1 VKKERSHALEIQPLV
16 RSPRQSAPIQIQT
29 IDVDIGSW
37 FRHQPT
43 LERTLTA
50 KAPRIPTQVDQTK
63 TLRRM
68 RHKPSIAKE
77 RLSTVNPVGALELRD
92 LTKYYGNDLGI
103 DGVTFDVSQGE
114 TFGFLGP
121 NGAGKT
127 TTMRLLLGLI
137 KPTRGTASIL
147 GKDIS
152 QGPPT
157 RESVGYLP
165 GTLELYENLTGGEF
179 LNFFARLR
187 KRDCRKQIDS
197 LSKRFDLDLTRHIHD
212 LSKGNRQKLG
222 VVQAFMHEPDLLL
235 LDEPTSGLDPLVQR
249 EFAELVRETTA
260 RGGTLLLSSHVMSEV
275 ELLTD
280 RVAIINVGKLVL
292 VERITDLKARA
303 VRSVELDFPTPIDP
317 KQFEQLASVKG
328 VTTHRNRII
337 CKVSGSENELLRLAV
352 SHNVQTVMTHE
363 PDLNEIFLGLIG
375 ANANHVGAK

>member
-1 VKKERSHALEIQPLV
+1 VS
-16 RSPRQSAPIQIQT
+16 
-29 IDVDIGSW
+29 
-37 FRHQPT
+37 
-43 LERTLTA
+43 
-50 KAPRIPTQVDQTK
+50 
-63 TLRRM
+63 
-68 RHKPSIAKE
+68 
-77 RLSTVNPVGALELRD
+77 ALELQD
-92 LTKYYGNDLGI
+92 LTKYYGSDLGI
-103 DGVTFDVSQGE
+103 DGVSFEVTRGE

-137 KPTRGTASIL
+137 KPTSGTASIL

-152 QGPPT
+152 QGPPV
-157 RESVGYLP
+157 RASVGYLP
-165 GTLELYENLTGGEF
+165 GSLELYENLTGHEF
-179 LNFFARLR
+179 LMFFARMR
-187 KRDCRKQIDS
+187 KRDCKKQIDA

-249 EFAELVRETTA
+249 EFADLVRETTA

-292 VERITDLKARA
+292 VERIVDLKARA
-303 VRSVELDFPTPIDP
+303 IRSVELDFPAPVDAA
-317 KQFEQLASVKG
+317 KFEQLDSVKE
-328 VTTHRNRII
+328 VTTHRNRIV

-352 SHNVQTVMTHE
+352 ENNVQMVMTHE
-363 PDLNEIFLGLIG
+363 PDLNEIFLGLISV
-375 ANANHVGAK
+375 NANRVGAA

>member
-1 VKKERSHALEIQPLV
+1 VS
-16 RSPRQSAPIQIQT
+16 
-29 IDVDIGSW
+29 
-37 FRHQPT
+37 
-43 LERTLTA
+43 
-50 KAPRIPTQVDQTK
+50 
-63 TLRRM
+63 
-68 RHKPSIAKE
+68 
-77 RLSTVNPVGALELRD
+77 ALELQD
-92 LTKYYGNDLGI
+92 LTKYYGSDLGI
-103 DGVTFDVSQGE
+103 DGVSFEVTRGE

-137 KPTRGTASIL
+137 KPTSGTASIL

-152 QGPPT
+152 QGPPV

-165 GTLELYENLTGGEF
+165 GSLELYENLTGHEF
-179 LNFFARLR
+179 LTFFARMR
-187 KRDCRKQIDS
+187 KRDCKKQIDA

-249 EFAELVRETTA
+249 EFADLVRETTA

-292 VERITDLKARA
+292 VERIVDLKARA
-303 VRSVELDFPTPIDP
+303 IRSVELD
-317 KQFEQLASVKG
+317 SVKE

-352 SHNVQTVMTHE
+352 ENNVQMVMTHE
-363 PDLNEIFLGLIG
+363 PDLNEIFLGLISV
-375 ANANHVGAK
+375 NANQVGTA